1 MKQCCKCKT
10 YKSTDEYYKNSR
22 TRDGLNTYCIAC
34 HKADNIA
41 RKRQNR
47 CNPKFREAE
56 LKYKKQYRTINQ
68 PAIKH
73 YMQEWRAKN
82 PTRTAEYYQENI
94 ERIKQY
100 AAQYRKNNKAKIN
113 AKTRKRQTAQMNRT
127 PKWLNTDDYWVIQEI
142 YDLAALRTEQTGI
155 AWHVDHVIPL
165 QGKLVSGL
173 HVPNNLQVIPA
184 VANYKKHN
192 LYEVDYGVN

>member
-1 MKQCCKCKT
+1 
-10 YKSTDEYYKNSR
+10 
-22 TRDGLNTYCIAC
+22 
-34 HKADNIA
+34 
-41 RKRQNR
+41 
-47 CNPKFREAE
+47 
-56 LKYKKQYRTINQ
+56 
-68 PAIKH
+68 
-73 YMQEWRAKN
+73 MQEWRAKN